1 MIEFTYIIGGNLELQ
16 VMANEIK
23 PEAEV
28 NFKGDIEI
36 VSVKTPQGL
45 DFETSDI
52 AIIGRDGNASDLDE
66 ILKIEAM
73 ERQK

>member
-66 ILKIEAM
+66 LLKIEAM